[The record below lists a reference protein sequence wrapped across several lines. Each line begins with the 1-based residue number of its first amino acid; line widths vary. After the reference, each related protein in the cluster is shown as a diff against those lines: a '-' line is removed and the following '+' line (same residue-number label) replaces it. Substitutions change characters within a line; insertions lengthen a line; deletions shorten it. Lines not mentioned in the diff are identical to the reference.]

1 LTHPSS
7 GTRHALHKTY
17 ARAIEGVIACP
28 DGGQNGETAKTN
40 RAHEHKEGEHVR
52 QTTVLGTVLAGF
64 LTVAFPQNIQPLRA
78 STGLWEMTETVTWT
92 GLPPNLPPEL
102 ATIMAMANGRTHNY
116 TTCVKTEDLRSNPW
130 TQGSDEKCTWMVLS
144 STATDMDVKG
154 VGCDIGME
162 GMTAE
167 VHGKIHLVDA
177 KDGTG
182 SFEVSLSGN
191 GQTLTGHSSFTG
203 KWVSATCPAE

>member
-1 LTHPSS
+1 MQS
-7 GTRHALHKTY
+7 G
-17 ARAIEGVIACP
+17 
-28 DGGQNGETAKTN
+28 GG
-40 RAHEHKEGEHVR
+40 
-52 QTTVLGTVLAGF
+52 
-64 LTVAFPQNIQPLRA
+64 
-78 STGLWEMTETVTWT
+78 TG
-92 GLPPNLPPEL
+92 PEL
-102 ATIMAMANGRTHNY
+102 GLGKGPVNPQPKNSPGRLRWLGALRIALWSGRFQSNVGRAAVVAT
-116 TTCVKTEDLRSNPW
+116 S
-130 TQGSDEKCTWMVLS
+130 VLEW
-144 STATDMDVKG
+144 ADMDVKG

-203 KWVSATCPAE
+203 KWVRATCPAE